1 VPLRIERRGLR
12 TKVIVWAFV
21 PMAIVL
27 NAVTLLA
34 FYTYRKVTEELV
46 VERNQELTRLLAGQ
60 LSTRLI
66 DYAELLSDLATMP
79 EAQGGSQFAWQ
90 DVLATNAGQ
99 LHAFDG
105 GIAVLD
111 GAGNVVAASSA
122 LSSAV
127 GQNWSG
133 HPYLKQQRAGQG
145 TSRFSDTVEQ
155 GPLGESVIAVAMPIG
170 GNDDGAA
177 GNLVGLF
184 RIRVGDE
191 AGNSLFYTA
200 LSRKLQS
207 WRGGD
212 VYLVDGTGHAIYHSD
227 LSRIGESMVA
237 QDGVRQVLA
246 GAIRAFRTRDLSGEQ
261 IMIGLAPVPGTAWGL
276 VTEESWA
283 DLIETSQGYRRL
295 LFAFLAAGLI
305 VPVFLIVLG
314 VRQITRPIVEL
325 TSAAQDMAEG
335 DFDQRIVARTGD
347 ELGDL
352 AEQFNRMTAQLKE
365 LYASLEQR
373 VADRTRELSAL
384 YQIATVARASLDLEE
399 ILERSLEQVLAVMK
413 CEMGAVHLFDEN
425 SEVLR
430 LEVWRGLPAEAITQA
445 TAVPLGQGL
454 VSWVYERGEPV
465 IVPQVVAGERRLL
478 AFPADDD
485 QAYAGAPMRTK
496 GQTLGV
502 LSIIA
507 PAGQS
512 FTAEERALLAAIA
525 DQVAVTIENARL
537 RAEAEQVAVLRERER
552 LARDLHDSVTQSLY
566 SLTLWIEAGLRSL
579 RTRDLERIEEYLM
592 RLGEGTRQAIRD
604 MRLLVYELRPPV
616 LEREGLVGALRER
629 LDAVEKRSGIE
640 ARLIVEGHVECSIAV
655 EKELYHI
662 AQEAL
667 NNVLKHAAPATVTVH
682 LHADDSSV
690 ELEIA
695 DDGSGFDG
703 HEVADK
709 GGMGLVNM
717 RQRAEQLGGSL
728 TVLSSPG
735 QGTRVRVD
743 VPLDPLSPPDTQEQA
758 HD

>member
-27 NAVTLLA
+27 NVVTLFA
-34 FYTYRKVTEELV
+34 FYTYRRVTEDLV
-46 VERNQELTRLLAGQ
+46 VERNRELTRLLAGQ

-66 DYAELLSDLATMP
+66 DYVELLSDLPSMA
-79 EAQGGSQFAWQ
+79 EAQGASQATWQ
-90 DVLATNAGQ
+90 GVLDANAGQ

-105 GIAVLD
+105 GIVVLD
-111 GAGNVVAASSA
+111 DVENVVAASGG

-127 GQNWSG
+127 GENGSG
-133 HPYLKQQRAGQG
+133 YLVLDQPEASQG
-145 TSRFSDTVEQ
+145 TSHFSDTVER
-155 GPLGESVIAVAMPIG
+155 GPVGESVVAVVVPVN
-170 GNDDGAA
+170 GNGERSA
-177 GNLVGLF
+177 GSIVGLF

-191 AGNSLFYTA
+191 ARNSLFYTA
-200 LSRKLQS
+200 LSRKLRD

-212 VYLVDGTGHAIYHSD
+212 VYLVDGTGRAIYHSD
-227 LSRIGESMVA
+227 LSRIGESMAA

-246 GAIRAFRTRDLSGEQ
+246 GAIRAFRTRDLAGEP
-261 IMIGLAPVPGTAWGL
+261 IVIGIAPVPGTAWGL
-276 VTEESWA
+276 VTEEPWA
-283 DLIETSQGYRRL
+283 GLIETSQGYRRL
-295 LFAFLAAGLI
+295 LFVFLTAGLI

-325 TSAAQDMAEG
+325 TSAAQEMAEG
-335 DFDQRIVARTGD
+335 DFEQRIVARTGD
-347 ELGDL
+347 ELEDL
-352 AEQFNRMTAQLKE
+352 AEQFNRMTTQLKE

-399 ILERSLEQVLAVMK
+399 ILGHSLDQVLVVME
-413 CEMGAVHLFDEN
+413 CEMGAVHLFDEQ
-425 SEVLR
+425 SQVLH
-430 LEVWRGLPAEAITQA
+430 LAVWRGLPAEAITQA
-445 TAVPLGQGL
+445 AVVPLGQGL

-465 IVPQVVAGERRLL
+465 IVPQIAASERRLL
-478 AFPADDD
+478 AFPAADD

-496 GQTLGV
+496 GQILGV

-507 PAGQS
+507 SAGQS
-512 FTAEERALLAAIA
+512 FTAEERTLLAAIA

-537 RAEAEQVAVLRERER
+537 RAEAQQVAVLRERER

-566 SLTLWIEAGLRSL
+566 SLTLWIEAGQRSL

-640 ARLIVEGHVECSIAV
+640 AHLLVEGQVECSIGV

-667 NNVLKHAAPATVTVH
+667 NNVLKHAGSTKVTVR
-682 LHADDSSV
+682 LHADDGRV
-690 ELEIA
+690 ELEIT
-695 DDGSGFDG
+695 DDGSGFDRAA
-703 HEVADK
+703 VADK

-717 RQRAEQLGGSL
+717 RQRAEELGGSL
-728 TVLSSPG
+728 SVISSPG
-735 QGTRVRVD
+735 EGTRVHVS
-743 VPLDPLSPPDTQEQA
+743 VPLDLQTSPDAQEQTY
-758 HD
+758 D